1 MNKKYLYIITFII
14 SIAIVANVFASQSG
28 IAGRTGSPTES
39 NCTSCH
45 SSYTLN
51 TGGGS
56 TTITHN
62 IPASGYV
69 PGTTYAISVTVAK
82 TGLALFGFGFEALTS
97 SNASAGTIV
106 VTNTTKMKLVTA
118 GNGRVNIT
126 HKTNGGA
133 GTSPFAF
140 SFNWTAPAT
149 NLGTITFYS
158 AGVACNNNGNEAG
171 DYVYTTSLAISPANN
186 NTITTGNISTS
197 SFCAGQTGI
206 SIPYTITGTF
216 TSGNVFTAQLSNSTG
231 AFTTPTNI
239 GTLTSVSAGT
249 ISSSVALPSVAG
261 TLYRIRVVS
270 STPATTG
277 SANTTNL
284 TINLAPTTA
293 NAGSDQVVCGTS
305 ATLAGNTPTSGIGK
319 WTVLSGT
326 AIFADS
332 TLENTTITG
341 LSAGTN
347 KLLWRI
353 SNGSCT
359 PSADSVN
366 ITSALNPTTANAG
379 TDQTACATTALLNG
393 NTPTTGNGVWTKL
406 NGSGTITNAT
416 NPTSTVTGLSA
427 GINTFVWTISNS
439 PCTSSSDTVVII
451 QAGSITNAIAGSD
464 QQLCSVTST
473 TLAANT
479 PTVGT
484 GMWSKVSGSCTF
496 TNALSPITTISGLG
510 WGQNIL
516 LWTISNPP
524 CSPSIDTLVISVL
537 SSPTTANAGTDQVLC
552 VNTTTLNGNT
562 PASGTGT
569 WTLLSGTGT
578 IANPSSPS
586 STLSGLGI
594 GANQFIWKISS
605 GSCGISSDTVM
616 ISFSG
621 TITTANAGA
630 PQTICATTT
639 TLSGNAPTTGTGLWS
654 LVSGTGSITSPT
666 SSSTSVTGL
675 GNGDIV
681 FRWTISNPPC
691 TPSSSDVTIHNCN
704 NNTIATGSIVGS
716 PFCSNTSFAT
726 SVPFVSIGSFSGY
739 YTAELSDSLGSF
751 AAPVSIGISTTSP
764 ISVNIPSNTPIGT
777 KYRIRV
783 KNSSPATV
791 GADNGVN
798 LSINTCIPNSITT
811 GTIQGSPFCQNT
823 SYTVYVPFS
832 FIGNYT
838 GNFYAQLSD
847 ENGSFTTP
855 TIIGSA
861 TSSPITATILTATAK
876 GTGYRIRVMSNS
888 PYMIG
893 SDNGSDLEINTCYAI
908 ITDQINGSPFC
919 SSTSYNVSIPFHTV
933 GDVTGPFIAEL
944 SDVSGS
950 FDAPLT
956 IGYSANSPIATALPP
971 GTTYGNN
978 YRIRVR
984 NSASGLPLYQNT
996 TNLSINTCANTG
1008 LDDLSNGKQPTVYPN
1023 PSHGKFNVNLG
1034 NDIQGEVHVTVYNA
1048 FGMQVYEA
1056 ISNQSTADSIVSIEL
1071 NQPASGIYFVSVECN
1086 GKVTMARVSVVGE

>member
-1 MNKKYLYIITFII
+1 MNKKYLYIITFIF

-45 SSYTLN
+45 NSYTLN

-56 TTITHN
+56 IAITHN

-82 TGLALFGFGFEALTS
+82 TGLALFGFGFEALTA
-97 SNASAGTIV
+97 SNTSAGTIV

-133 GTSPFAF
+133 GTSPLAF

-149 NLGTITFYS
+149 NLGNITFYS
-158 AGVACNNNGNEAG
+158 AGVACNNNGNEFG
-171 DYVYTTSLAISPANN
+171 DYVYTTSLSISPANN
-186 NTITTGNISTS
+186 NTITTGNISVST
-197 SFCAGQTGI
+197 FCAGQTGI
-206 SIPYTITGTF
+206 SIPFTISGTY
-216 TSGNVFTAQLSNSTG
+216 TSGNVFTAQLSSSTG
-231 AFTTPTNI
+231 SFTTPTNI

-249 ISSSVALPSVAG
+249 ITSSVALPSVAG

-277 SANTTNL
+277 SANTTDL
-284 TINLAPTTA
+284 TINLAPSTA
-293 NAGSDQVVCGTS
+293 NAGTDQTVCGTS
-305 ATLAGNTPTSGIGK
+305 ATLAGNVPSSGSGK
-319 WTVLSGT
+319 WKVLSGT
-326 AIFADS
+326 AIFSDS
-332 TLENTTITG
+332 TLASTAITG
-341 LSAGTN
+341 LSAGPN
-347 KLLWRI
+347 QLLWSI

-359 PSADSVN
+359 PSSDTVI
-366 ITSALNPTTANAG
+366 ITSALTPTTANAG
-379 TDQTACATTALLNG
+379 TDQTACATTAVLNG
-393 NTPTTGNGVWTKL
+393 NTPTVGAGVWTKI
-406 NGSGTITNAT
+406 NGSGTITNPSS
-416 NPTSTVTGLSA
+416 PTSTVTGLSA
-427 GINTFVWTISNS
+427 GTNTFVWTISNS
-439 PCTSSSDTVVII
+439 PCTSTSDTLVIT
-451 QAGSITNAIAGSD
+451 QAGSITIANAGSD

-484 GMWSKVSGSCTF
+484 GMWSKVSGSCSF
-496 TNALSPITTISGLG
+496 NNAMSPTTSVSGLG

-516 LWTISNPP
+516 LWTISNLP
-524 CSPSIDTLVISVL
+524 CSPSIDTVVISVL
-537 SSPTTANAGTDQVLC
+537 SSPTTANAGTDQVVC
-552 VNTTTLNGNT
+552 ANTATLNGNT
-562 PASGTGT
+562 PSSGTGT
-569 WTLLSGTGT
+569 WALLSGTGT
-578 IANPSSPS
+578 ISNPSSPT
-586 STLSGLGI
+586 STVTGLGT
-594 GANQFIWKISS
+594 GANQFIWKILS
-605 GSCGISSDTVM
+605 GSCGVSSDTVM

-621 TITTANAGA
+621 TITTSNAGA
-630 PQTICATTT
+630 PQTICSTTT
-639 TLSGNAPTTGTGLWS
+639 TLSGNTPTTGTGLWS
-654 LVSGTGSITSPT
+654 LVSGTGIITSPT
-666 SSSTSVTGL
+666 NPSTSVTGL

-704 NNTIATGSIVGS
+704 NNTIATGSIAGS
-716 PFCSNTSFAT
+716 PFCSNTNFAT

-751 AAPVSIGISTTSP
+751 ASPVSIGIGTTSP

-783 KNSSPATV
+783 KNSNPATV

-838 GNFYAQLSD
+838 GNFYAQISD
-847 ENGSFTTP
+847 ANGSFATP

-861 TSSPITATILTATAK
+861 TSSPITATILTATTT

-893 SDNGSDLEINTCYAI
+893 SDNGSDLEINTCNAI

-919 SSTSYNVSIPFHTV
+919 SSTTYNVSIPFHTV
-933 GDVTGPFIAEL
+933 GNVTGPFIAEL

-950 FDAPLT
+950 FDVPLT
-956 IGYSANSPIATALPP
+956 IGYSANSPIATGIPQ

-984 NSASGLPLYQNT
+984 NSASGLPLSQNT

-1008 LDDLSNGKQPTVYPN
+1008 IGGLADGNKITVYPN
-1023 PSHGKFNVNLG
+1023 PNHGKFNVNLG
-1034 NDIQGEVHVTVYNA
+1034 NEIHGEAHITIYNSL
-1048 FGMQVYEA
+1048 GMQVYQS
-1056 ISNQSTADSIVSIEL
+1056 IIDPNSNVAVVPIEL

-1086 GKVTMARVSVVGE
+1086 GKVTMERVSVD